1 MKYSL
6 FILSILISGCIFDQN
21 KTDSK
26 SVQLTNFRSATE
38 LSYKTT
44 NSDWIKIEDDPDDIL
59 VFKTED
65 DKKYQV
71 SIDCPFNEH
80 ERKRLYLLDSVNF
93 SQLDLSCD
101 AKIDG
106 PITIDTM
113 PDNVTS
119 YELYTPYSL
128 ETFMFFPCSG
138 LCLFYEIP
146 KEISTLNR
154 IDRDKEIEVMGEV
167 CFDTDICQMYYR
179 KEKSDYIFSTASI
192 DLNDKNF
199 LYGFPSIKADE
210 YNPYFDD
217 AYLAQA
223 HYLSEFSNSLNY
235 FSSNNKIF
243 PLTINAKKF
252 GIPESIR
259 SKNDGYFYS
268 SFWQEKYGEL
278 FSPIYL
284 LFQGSSYSDFP
295 DLRIRGEE
303 AIKLPK
309 AQLNPKFLR
318 SSAEDE
324 KDTITFEAFT
334 ASEFNTNYYS
344 LSFQNYQ
351 IFIARSYAVDKRIT
365 FDLPEK
371 ITRDESNDVLYFSII
386 NLLHVNGEFTNSI
399 NGNHKIR
406 PRLSIQDSSY
416 HDLLNTPQTESQ

>member
-6 FILSILISGCIFDQN
+6 FILFFLLSGCIFDQN
-21 KTDSK
+21 KTDSN

-65 DKKYQV
+65 DRKYQV
-71 SIDCPFNEH
+71 SIDCSFNEYKK
-80 ERKRLYLLDSVNF
+80 KRLYLLDSVNF
-93 SQLDLSCD
+93 SQLDLNCD
-101 AKIDG
+101 AKIEG
-106 PITIDTM
+106 PITINTM
-113 PDNVTS
+113 PENVTS

-128 ETFMFFPCSG
+128 ETFMFFPCQG
-138 LCLFYEIP
+138 LCFLFEVP

-167 CFDTDICQMYYR
+167 CFDTGICQMYYR
-179 KEKSDYIFSTASI
+179 KEKSDYIFNTDSI
-192 DLNDKNF
+192 DFNDKNF
-199 LYGFPSIKADE
+199 LYDFPSIKADE

-217 AYLAQA
+217 VYLAQA
-223 HYLSEFSNSLNY
+223 YYLSEFANSSSY
-235 FSSNNKIF
+235 FSSNNQVF
-243 PLTINAKKF
+243 PLTINAKNF
-252 GIPESIR
+252 GIPQSIR

-268 SFWQEKYGEL
+268 SFWQEKFGEL
-278 FSPIYL
+278 FSPSYL
-284 LFQGSSYSDFP
+284 LFQASTYSDFP
-295 DLRIRGEE
+295 DLRIRGKE
-303 AIKLPK
+303 AIEPQK

-324 KDTITFEAFT
+324 KDSITFEVFT
-334 ASEFNTNYYS
+334 GSEFNTTYYS
-344 LSFQNYQ
+344 LSIQNYQ
-351 IFIARSYAVDKRIT
+351 IFIARSYAIDKRIT

-371 ITRDESNDVLYFSII
+371 ITHDENNDDVYFSIF

-416 HDLLNTPQTESQ
+416 NDLLNTPQTESQ